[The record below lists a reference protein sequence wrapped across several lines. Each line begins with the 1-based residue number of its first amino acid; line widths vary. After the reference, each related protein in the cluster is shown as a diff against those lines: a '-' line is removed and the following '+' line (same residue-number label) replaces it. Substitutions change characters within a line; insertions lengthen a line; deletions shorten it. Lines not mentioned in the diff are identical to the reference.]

1 VDSCAINLK
10 EIVTN
15 YIIPQKSTGSRSM
28 DSLISLSLGNHEI
41 KLKFS
46 KIGMILSV
54 NLLISDDPKSFK
66 EAIDKKYCPENQENL
81 PQVNLLKT
89 DSISGVIPLSSR
101 RNNSED
107 DKKEL
112 GSSIRL
118 LKN

>member
-1 VDSCAINLK
+1 
-10 EIVTN
+10 
-15 YIIPQKSTGSRSM
+15 M